1 MKLFYSYMERLCIYI
16 IHCISLY
23 LSITPAILRHKPVYA
38 RQVFLLPVFC
48 FIMFSL
54 SAQTPRKDSGV
65 DGLSHLVGLKPGDKM
80 PEVVWNQSLELNYF
94 NGKKKT
100 IKLSE
105 LKGKLILLDF
115 WATTCP
121 SCIENIP
128 HMEEIQKR
136 YPQELT
142 VVLVNSKRNKDT
154 PRRIKLVLDRY
165 KEKYN
170 FEIKLPALLDDTI
183 LTNLFPHNTIP
194 NITWINPD
202 GTFLGNTLPD
212 EVSIKNIE
220 AILQNKKADLQLR
233 GTFRN
238 KDAAMET
245 PPIFDTTGVKYLSA
259 ITGYLPDYLP
269 TYPNV
274 ACKNGKSNYQMVNA
288 AFNFMLRIAF
298 KNELKGFESTDYVFE
313 EGLKDKIQQ
322 MILGGSLR
330 QYKYS
335 YQLFVAD
342 TISPGRAEHYFQ
354 QAFKDYFHLTI
365 ERKTGLVSY
374 YKIKI
379 LDNISDL
386 KSKGGMHLVN
396 EKTEEGP
403 ISFGNF
409 PLITL
414 LSLLHQYVD
423 LPVSYNRNEDMQI
436 DLTFPVGFER
446 MPVEEKLIFLASK
459 GIVLTKQ
466 QQEKE
471 YPYISRIY

>member
-1 MKLFYSYMERLCIYI
+1 MITLILLILKDILKTQSQSWNRPLIVITILFVS
-16 IHCISLY
+16 
-23 LSITPAILRHKPVYA
+23 
-38 RQVFLLPVFC
+38 
-48 FIMFSL
+48 MFSL
-54 SAQTPRKDSGV
+54 SAQTPRKDSGA
-65 DGLSHLVGLKPGDKM
+65 DGLSNVVALKPGDKI
-80 PEVVWNQSLELNYF
+80 PDAIWNQSLELNYF
-94 NGKKKT
+94 TGKKKT
-100 IKLSE
+100 IKFSE

-128 HMEEIQKR
+128 HMEEMQKR
-136 YPQELT
+136 YAQELT

-154 PRRIKLVLDRY
+154 PHRIKLVLDRY

-183 LTNLFPHNTIP
+183 LTNPFPHNTIP
-194 NITWINPD
+194 NISWINQE
-202 GTFLGNTLPD
+202 GTFLGNTLPN

-220 AILQNKKADLQLR
+220 TILQNKNTDLQLS
-233 GTFRN
+233 GEFRN
-238 KDAAMET
+238 KDNRMAT
-245 PPIFDTTGVKYLSA
+245 PPIFDTTGVKFLSA

-274 ACKNGKSNYQMVNA
+274 THKNGQSHYQMVNA
-288 AFNFMLRIAF
+288 AFHFMLRNAF

-322 MILGGSLR
+322 MIQGGSR
-330 QYKYS
+330 REYQYS

-342 TISPGRAEHYFQ
+342 TISPGRAERYFQ

-365 ERKTGLVSY
+365 GRKRGPVSY
-374 YKIKI
+374 YKIEI

-386 KSKGGMHLVN
+386 KSKGGMHQINVN
-396 EKTEEGP
+396 PGEGP
-403 ISFGNF
+403 IFFRNF
-409 PLITL
+409 PLVTL

-423 LPVSYNRNEDMQI
+423 LPVSYDRNEDMQV
-436 DLTFPVGFER
+436 DLTFPVGFEG
-446 MPVEEKLIFLASK
+446 MPVEEKLSFLASK
-459 GIVLTKQ
+459 GILLTRQ